1 MIESQN
7 NNEFLSF
14 IIDTIESAVFVVDN
28 NFDVKK
34 ANKKGQKLYEEIEE
48 ISSIFKGDNEKK
60 FSNFEEIISILKESF
75 EEKKSIRR
83 KKIKMIID
91 GESNKSF
98 YFYLTTEVYTRENI
112 DYFLIILD
120 DITSLER
127 SRKKLEDL
135 SIKDSL
141 TSLFNR
147 RYIYR
152 TLKQEINRV
161 KRFNREFTIL
171 MIDID
176 DFKVINDTY
185 GHIKGDEVLKEM
197 SEILLI
203 NLRNIDVLGRYGGEE
218 FMVILP
224 ETNSN
229 EAYFVAERMRRAIEK
244 TKIKELQLTISIGVA
259 QYINGEEYKATIERA
274 DKGLYE
280 AKRTGK
286 NKVVISY

>member
-75 EEKKSIRR
+75 EEKKGIRR
-83 KKIKMIID
+83 KKIKIVID

-98 YFYLTTEVYTRENI
+98 YFYLTTEVYTRENM